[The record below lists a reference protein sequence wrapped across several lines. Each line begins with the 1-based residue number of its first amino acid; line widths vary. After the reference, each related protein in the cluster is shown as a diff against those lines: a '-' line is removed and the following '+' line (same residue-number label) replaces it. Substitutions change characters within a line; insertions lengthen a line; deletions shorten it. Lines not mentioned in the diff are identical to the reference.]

1 MRLTWFKKVC
11 FDPSIQTLGSPCI
24 IGRMAMSGGTSM
36 TASSRAAR
44 VAAVGI
50 SLWLGMACAAAADRA
65 KALNIYAWS
74 EYFPAALIAKFQTE
88 TGIHVNYA
96 VLDSPETAET
106 ILSVGHSN
114 YDIVT
119 MNASPEL
126 AREIPKGFW
135 RKLDLAN
142 APNARNADPQ
152 IMRLL
157 TSVDPGNQYAVPWM
171 WGTTGLIYNSDKI
184 HAIMPNAPLDSLDMI
199 LKKDLAA
206 KFAGCGI
213 SMLDSWGDVL
223 PMVSRY
229 LGQPRLSAAK
239 PDLDAVMAK
248 LQEVQPYLR
257 RISTAGYYQQL
268 AEGELCLAIGYSGD
282 AMVARRMV
290 NESHGKV
297 KIEYS
302 FTREMVPFYID
313 NMVIPADS
321 PNPAAALTFINFVM
335 RPEISASVTRF
346 IGFAT
351 ANAAAVPLLEPAVRN
366 NTLIYPPAA
375 IRDRFELQ
383 RVYTPEE
390 TRAFTRAWLTFKSG
404 L

>member
-1 MRLTWFKKVC
+1 MDGMGK
-11 FDPSIQTLGSPCI
+11 TL
-24 IGRMAMSGGTSM
+24 RNTLARA
-36 TASSRAAR
+36 TAL
-44 VAAVGI
+44 GI
-50 SLWLGMACAAAADRA
+50 SLCLGMTCAAAADRA
-65 KALNIYAWS
+65 KVLNIYAWS
-74 EYFPAALIAKFQTE
+74 EYFPTALIAKFQTE

-106 ILSVGHSN
+106 ILSVGRSN
-114 YDIVT
+114 YDLVT

-135 RKLDLAN
+135 RKLDRTSL
-142 APNARNADPQ
+142 PNARNADPQ
-152 IMRLL
+152 IMQLL
-157 TSVDPGNQYAVPWM
+157 NSIDPGNQYAVPWM
-171 WGTTGLIYNSDKI
+171 WGTTGIIYNPDKI
-184 HAIMPNAPLDSLDMI
+184 KAIMPNAPLDSLDMI
-199 LKKDLAA
+199 LKKDIAA
-206 KFAGCGI
+206 KFSGCGI

-229 LGQPRLSAAK
+229 IGQPRLSAAK
-239 PDLDAVMAK
+239 ADLDAVMAK

-297 KIEYS
+297 TLEYS

-321 PNPAAALTFINFVM
+321 PNPAAAQAFINFVM
-335 RPEISASVTRF
+335 RPDISASVTRF

-366 NTLIYPPAA
+366 NTLIYPPPAT
-375 IRDRFELQ
+375 RNRFELQ

-390 TRAFTRAWLTFKSG
+390 TRAFTRAWLLFKSG

>member
-1 MRLTWFKKVC
+1 MDGMGKTIRNIL
-11 FDPSIQTLGSPCI
+11 
-24 IGRMAMSGGTSM
+24 A
-36 TASSRAAR
+36 RAT
-44 VAAVGI
+44 AVGI
-50 SLWLGMACAAAADRA
+50 GLCLGMTCAAAADRA
-65 KALNIYAWS
+65 KVLNIYAWS
-74 EYFPAALIAKFQTE
+74 EYFPTALIAKFQTE

-106 ILSVGHSN
+106 ILSVGRSN
-114 YDIVT
+114 YDLVT

-135 RKLDLAN
+135 RKLDRTSL
-142 APNARNADPQ
+142 PNARNADPQ
-152 IMRLL
+152 IMQLL
-157 TSVDPGNQYAVPWM
+157 NSIDPGNQYAVPWM
-171 WGTTGLIYNSDKI
+171 WGTTGIIYNPDKI
-184 HAIMPNAPLDSLDMI
+184 KAIMPNAPLDSLDMI
-199 LKKDLAA
+199 LKKDIAA
-206 KFAGCGI
+206 KFSGCGI

-229 LGQPRLSAAK
+229 IGQPRLSAAK
-239 PDLDAVMAK
+239 ADLDAVMAK

-268 AEGELCLAIGYSGD
+268 AEGDLCLAIGYSGD

-297 KIEYS
+297 TLEYS

-321 PNPAAALTFINFVM
+321 PNPAAAQAFINFVM
-335 RPEISASVTRF
+335 RPDISASVTRF

-351 ANAAAVPLLEPAVRN
+351 ANAAAVPLLEPAVRD
-366 NTLIYPPAA
+366 NTLIYPPPAT
-375 IRDRFELQ
+375 RNRFELQ

-390 TRAFTRAWLTFKSG
+390 TRAFTRAWLLFKSG

>member
-1 MRLTWFKKVC
+1 MDGMGKTIRNTV
-11 FDPSIQTLGSPCI
+11 
-24 IGRMAMSGGTSM
+24 A
-36 TASSRAAR
+36 RAT
-44 VAAVGI
+44 AVGI
-50 SLWLGMACAAAADRA
+50 SLCLGMTCAAAADRA
-65 KALNIYAWS
+65 KVLNIYAWS
-74 EYFPAALIAKFQTE
+74 EYFPTALIAKFQTE

-106 ILSVGHSN
+106 ILSVGRSN
-114 YDIVT
+114 YDLVT

-135 RKLDLAN
+135 RKLDPTSL
-142 APNARNADPQ
+142 PNARNADPQ
-152 IMRLL
+152 IMQLL
-157 TSVDPGNQYAVPWM
+157 NSIDPGNQYAVPWM
-171 WGTTGLIYNSDKI
+171 WGTTGIIYNPDKI
-184 HAIMPNAPLDSLDMI
+184 KAIMPNAPLDSLDMI
-199 LKKDLAA
+199 LKKDIAA
-206 KFAGCGI
+206 KFSGCGI

-229 LGQPRLSAAK
+229 IGQPRLSAAK
-239 PDLDAVMAK
+239 ADLDAVMAK

-268 AEGELCLAIGYSGD
+268 AEGDLCLAIGYSGD

-297 KIEYS
+297 TLEYS

-321 PNPAAALTFINFVM
+321 PNPAAAQAFINFVM
-335 RPEISASVTRF
+335 RPDISASVTRF

-366 NTLIYPPAA
+366 NTLIYPPPAT
-375 IRDRFELQ
+375 RNRFELQ

-390 TRAFTRAWLTFKSG
+390 TRAFTRAWLLFKSG

>member
-1 MRLTWFKKVC
+1 MSMRARSK
-11 FDPSIQTLGSPCI
+11 
-24 IGRMAMSGGTSM
+24 
-36 TASSRAAR
+36 AAR
-44 VAAVGI
+44 ITAAGI
-50 SLWLGMACAAAADRA
+50 SLWLGMTCAVAADRA
-65 KALNIYAWS
+65 KVLNIYAWS
-74 EYFPAALIAKFQTE
+74 EYFPASLIAKFQTE

-135 RKLDLAN
+135 KKLDQASL
-142 APNARNADPQ
+142 PNARNADPQ
-152 IMRLL
+152 IMQLL
-157 TSVDPGNQYAVPWM
+157 ISVDPGNLYAMPWM

-184 HAIMPNAPLDSLDMI
+184 KAIMPNAPLDSLDMI
-199 LKKDLAA
+199 LKKDVAA

-229 LGQPRLSAAK
+229 LRQPRLSANKA
-239 PDLDAVMAK
+239 DLDAVMAK
-248 LQEVQPYLR
+248 LQEVQPYVR

-290 NESHGKV
+290 NESHGNV
-297 KIEYS
+297 KIEYA

-321 PNPAAALTFINFVM
+321 PNPT
-335 RPEISASVTRF
+335 
-346 IGFAT
+346 AT
-351 ANAAAVPLLEPAVRN
+351 
-366 NTLIYPPAA
+366 
-375 IRDRFELQ
+375 LQ
-383 RVYTPEE
+383 RPARPSIYCLP
-390 TRAFTRAWLTFKSG
+390 
-404 L
+404 

>member
-1 MRLTWFKKVC
+1 MKYRMGTTIRSNKTIRFAA
-11 FDPSIQTLGSPCI
+11 TA
-24 IGRMAMSGGTSM
+24 IGLCLAMSC
-36 TASSRAAR
+36 
-44 VAAVGI
+44 AV
-50 SLWLGMACAAAADRA
+50 AADRA
-65 KALNIYAWS
+65 KVLNIYAWA
-74 EYFPAALIAKFQTE
+74 EYFPTALIAKFQAE

-119 MNASPEL
+119 MNAAPEL

-135 RKLDLAN
+135 KKLDQAGI
-142 APNARNADPQ
+142 PNARNADPQ
-152 IMRLL
+152 IMKLL
-157 TSVDPGNQYAVPWM
+157 QSVDPGNQYAVPWM

-184 HAIMPNAPLDSLDMI
+184 KAIMPNAPLDSLDMV
-199 LKKDLAA
+199 LKKDIAA

-229 LGQPRLSAAK
+229 LGQARLSANKA
-239 PDLDAVMAK
+239 DLDAVMAK
-248 LQEVQPYLR
+248 LQEIQPYVR

-290 NESHGKV
+290 NESQGKV
-297 KIEYS
+297 KIDYS
-302 FTREMVPFYID
+302 FAREMVPFYID

-321 PNPAAALTFINFVM
+321 PNPAAALAFINFVM

-351 ANAAAVPLLEPAVRN
+351 ANAAALPFLEPNIRG
-366 NTLIYPPAA
+366 NTLIYPPPA
-375 IRDRFELQ
+375 IRQRFELQ
-383 RVYTPEE
+383 RVYSPEE
-390 TRAFTRAWLTFKSG
+390 TRAFTRAWLLFKSG

>member
-1 MRLTWFKKVC
+1 
-11 FDPSIQTLGSPCI
+11 
-24 IGRMAMSGGTSM
+24 
-36 TASSRAAR
+36 
-44 VAAVGI
+44 
-50 SLWLGMACAAAADRA
+50 
-65 KALNIYAWS
+65 
-74 EYFPAALIAKFQTE
+74 
-88 TGIHVNYA
+88 

-119 MNASPEL
+119 MNAAPEL

-135 RKLDLAN
+135 MKLDQASL
-142 APNARNADPQ
+142 PNARNADPQ
-152 IMRLL
+152 IMQLL
-157 TSVDPGNQYAVPWM
+157 KAVDPGNRYAVPWM

-184 HAIMPNAPLDSLDMI
+184 SAIMPNAPLDSLDMI
-199 LKKDLAA
+199 LKKDVAA

-229 LGQPRLSAAK
+229 LGQPRLSADKAG
-239 PDLDAVMAK
+239 LDAVMAK
-248 LQEVQPYLR
+248 LQEIQPYVR

-290 NESHGKV
+290 KESHGSI
-297 KIEYS
+297 KIDYS
-302 FTREMVPFYID
+302 FVREMVPFYID
-313 NMVIPADS
+313 NLVIPADS
-321 PNPAAALTFINFVM
+321 PNPAAALAFINFVM

-351 ANAAAVPLLEPAVRN
+351 ANAAALPLLEPAVRN
-366 NTLIYPPAA
+366 NTLIYPPPAV
-375 IRDRFELQ
+375 RNRFELQ
-383 RVYTPEE
+383 RAYTPEE
-390 TRAFTRAWLTFKSG
+390 TRAFTRAWLLFKSG

>member
-1 MRLTWFKKVC
+1 V
-11 FDPSIQTLGSPCI
+11 
-24 IGRMAMSGGTSM
+24 
-36 TASSRAAR
+36 
-44 VAAVGI
+44 I
-50 SLWLGMACAAAADRA
+50 SLGLGVSCAAAADRA
-65 KALNIYAWS
+65 AVLNIYAWA
-74 EYFPAALIAKFQTE
+74 EYFPSALIDKFQSE

-114 YDIVT
+114 YDLVT

-135 RKLDLAN
+135 KKLDWTSL
-142 APNARNADPQ
+142 PNARNADPQ
-152 IMRLL
+152 IMQLL
-157 TSVDPGNQYAVPWM
+157 QSVDPGNQYAVPWM
-171 WGTTGLIYNSDKI
+171 WGTTGLIYNTGKI
-184 HAIMPNAPLDSLDMI
+184 KAIMPNAPLDSLDMV
-199 LKKDLAA
+199 LKKDIAA

-229 LGQPRLSAAK
+229 IGQPRLSANKA
-239 PDLDAVMAK
+239 DLDAVMAK
-248 LQEVQPYLR
+248 LQEVQPYIR

-290 NESHGKV
+290 TESRGSA
-297 KIEYS
+297 KIDYS

-313 NMVIPADS
+313 SMVIPADS
-321 PNPAAALTFINFVM
+321 PNSAAALAFINFVM
-335 RPEISASVTRF
+335 RPENSASVTRF

-351 ANAAAVPLLEPAVRN
+351 ANAAAVPLLEPAIRN
-366 NTLIYPPAA
+366 NALIYPPPAT
-375 IRDRFELQ
+375 RNRFELQ
-383 RVYTPEE
+383 RVYTSEE
-390 TRAFTRAWLTFKSG
+390 TRAFTRAWLLFKSG
-404 L
+404 GSAG